1 MNPRQKTIIGIS
13 IAVVVLLALVGAIA
27 RKEKGATH
35 QDVGREEDG
44 ALEGKEIFFTPDVP
58 EYVELSKPVHET
70 KDEEGGKAALGIFE
84 VTMTEEGFQPNV
96 IAARQGDIAQIL
108 LRAIDGD
115 YDFAIPALGMRRVVE
130 KGTEKLLSFQATDSG
145 TLLFLCRDACP
156 RSGGSGKI
164 VILPKE

>member
-58 EYVELSKPVHET
+58 EYVELSKPV
-70 KDEEGGKAALGIFE
+70 
-84 VTMTEEGFQPNV
+84 
-96 IAARQGDIAQIL
+96 
-108 LRAIDGD
+108 
-115 YDFAIPALGMRRVVE
+115 
-130 KGTEKLLSFQATDSG
+130 
-145 TLLFLCRDACP
+145 
-156 RSGGSGKI
+156 
-164 VILPKE
+164 